1 MPPRARNTGP
11 EFMTSP
17 TVAAYVAAA
26 LQESAEKL
34 GSPNEHGAPVLTPT
48 ERAHQSMLNR
58 AAAELSEFHA
68 PDDGAP

>member
-11 EFMTSP
+11 EFMASP
-17 TVAAYVAAA
+17 TVGDYVAAA

-34 GSPNEHGAPVLTPT
+34 GTPNEHGAPDLTPT

-58 AAAELSEFHA
+58 AANELRDYHT
-68 PDDGAP
+68 PDESS

>member
-1 MPPRARNTGP
+1 MPPRARTTGP

-26 LQESAEKL
+26 LQESADKL
-34 GSPNEHGAPVLTPT
+34 GEHTEHGAPVLTPT

-58 AAAELSEFHA
+58 AARELDEFHN
-68 PDDGAP
+68 PVDDQ